1 VINFVYENIKDLVNY
16 TACEDINPSNIR
28 RFAPAPI
35 ANAILHR
42 TQNQSKAHSIFN
54 RPEHYIIPTG
64 VNHHPNDWTGS
75 SLAFNN
81 TRNTAFSYLSDT
93 YLNDVRAGRA
103 MLMFDQSLEGYQTSW
118 LWEYF
123 HTECDQYQVT
133 PKQVIYVTG
142 NANAKDQYETWANQN
157 NKVDRLNII
166 VYKHFEMDVKQ
177 AAKINGIDFQEQLDF
192 KIANLEKIKTYN
204 CLQKRLRPH
213 RTWIYKYL
221 YDSGLLDH
229 GMVSMNPFLGL
240 STEFEGQ
247 TIPHEQLE
255 ALHKPLPLILYD
267 HNNNERDDRFYIDRI
282 LPQVHLDTWVTVI
295 SEASVG
301 DSELTLF
308 LSEKAFKPIACSHPF
323 IFMGNRGSLAKLR
336 EMGYKTFDGFID
348 ETYDTLSTWE
358 RMQAVI
364 DSIKEIHSIKDKVKW
379 YNDMRPILEH
389 NKNLLMSR
397 ESSINP
403 AYTKL
408 NEIFSNF
415 SLKI

>member
-1 VINFVYENIKDLVNY
+1 MINFVYENLNDLVNY
-16 TACEDINPSNIR
+16 TTCEDINPSNIR

-54 RPEHYIIPTG
+54 RPEYYIIPTG
-64 VNHHPNDWTGS
+64 VNHHPNDSTGS
-75 SLAFNN
+75 PLAFNN

-93 YLNDVRAGRA
+93 YLNDVRTGRA

-118 LWEYF
+118 LWQYF
-123 HTECDQYQVT
+123 HAECDQYGIN
-133 PKQVIYVTG
+133 PGQVIYVTG
-142 NANAKDQYETWANQN
+142 NANADGQYETWANQN

-177 AAKINGIDFQEQLDF
+177 AAKLNGIDFQEQIDF
-192 KIANLEKIKTYN
+192 KISNLEKIKTYN

-221 YDSGLLDH
+221 YDAGLLDY

-247 TIPHEQLE
+247 VIPHEQLE
-255 ALHKPLPLILYD
+255 ALNKPLPLILYE
-267 HNNNERDDRFYIDRI
+267 HNNNEHDDRFYIDRI